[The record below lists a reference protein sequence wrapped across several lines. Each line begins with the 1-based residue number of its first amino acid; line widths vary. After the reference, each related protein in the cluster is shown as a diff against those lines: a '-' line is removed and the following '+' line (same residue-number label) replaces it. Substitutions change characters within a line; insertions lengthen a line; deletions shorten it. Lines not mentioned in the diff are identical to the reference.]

1 MRHLVRGILGVSLG
15 LSLACSDSTSSDG
28 GGTRPPSQLTFL
40 TLSPAAPLLCE
51 SSISFWAYR
60 GRGVDTALQ
69 FPEDG
74 VNCQGS
80 REDFLRLKIDQAGLQ
95 AYPDGT
101 PFQPGDSVLI
111 TMSWVGND
119 SILFHLEPTG
129 LLFDP
134 TRPAE
139 LKIDYGEAGSDLN
152 GDGSTDS
159 EDDAV
164 EHRLDIWRQPTLA
177 DDYVKV
183 GVAKFEDSDEIEAK
197 LNGFS
202 RYAIAY

>member
-15 LSLACSDSTSSDG
+15 LSLACSDSTSSG
-28 GGTRPPSQLTFL
+28 GGTRPPGQLTFL
-40 TLSPAAPLLCE
+40 TLAASAPRLCE
-51 SSISFWAYR
+51 TSISFWAFR
-60 GRGVDTALQ
+60 GQGVDTALQ
-69 FPEDG
+69 FPEAGSD
-74 VNCQGS
+74 CQGS
-80 REDFLRLKIDQAGLQ
+80 REDFLRLKLDQASLA

-101 PFQPGDSVLI
+101 PFQFGDSVFI

-159 EDDAV
+159 EDDAI

-177 DDYVKV
+177 DDYAKV
-183 GVAKFEDSDEIEAK
+183 GVAKFEDTNEIEAK

>member
-1 MRHLVRGILGVSLG
+1 MRYLVRGILGVSLG
-15 LSLACSDSTSSDG
+15 LSLACSDSTSSG
-28 GGTRPPSQLTFL
+28 GGTKPPSQLTFL
-40 TLSPAAPLLCE
+40 TLAATAPALCE
-51 SSISFWAYR
+51 TSISFWAFS
-60 GRGVDTALQ
+60 GEAVDTALQ
-69 FPEDG
+69 FPQAGSD
-74 VNCQGS
+74 CQGS
-80 REDFLRLKIDQAGLQ
+80 REDFLRLKIDQTTLL

-139 LKIDYGEAGSDLN
+139 LKIEYAEAGTDLN
-152 GDGSTDS
+152 GDGSTNS

-177 DDYVKV
+177 DDYAKV
-183 GVAKFEDSDEIEAK
+183 GVAKFEDIDEIEAK

>member
-51 SSISFWAYR
+51 TSISFWAYR
-60 GRGVDTALQ
+60 GLGVDTALQ
-69 FPEDG
+69 FPEVGGD
-74 VNCQGS
+74 CLGS

-101 PFQPGDSVLI
+101 PFQLGDSVLI

-134 TRPAE
+134 THPAE

>member
-1 MRHLVRGILGVSLG
+1 MRYLVRGILGVTLG
-15 LSLACSDSTSSDG
+15 LSLACSDSTSSG
-28 GGTRPPSQLTFL
+28 GGTRPPGKLTFL
-40 TLSPAAPLLCE
+40 TLPATAPSLCE
-51 SSISFWAYR
+51 TSISFWAFQ
-60 GRGVDTALQ
+60 GSQVDTALQ

-74 VNCQGS
+74 VNCLGN
-80 REDFLRLKIDQAGLQ
+80 REDFLRLKLDQTSLL

-101 PFQPGDSVLI
+101 PFQPGDSVFI

-139 LKIDYGEAGSDLN
+139 LKIDYGEAGTDLN

-159 EDDAV
+159 EDDAI

-183 GVAKFEDSDEIEAK
+183 GVAKFEDTNEIEAK

>member
-28 GGTRPPSQLTFL
+28 GTRPPGMLTFL
-40 TLSPAAPLLCE
+40 TLAANAPPLCE
-51 SSISFWAYR
+51 PSISFWAYR
-60 GRGVDTALQ
+60 GENVDTALQ

-74 VNCQGS
+74 VDCLGS
-80 REDFLRLKIDQAGLQ
+80 REDFLRLKIDQTSLK

-101 PFQPGDSVLI
+101 PFQSGDSVLI

-139 LKIDYGEAGSDLN
+139 LKIDYGEAGTDLN
-152 GDGSTDS
+152 GDGSTNS

-177 DDYVKV
+177 DDYMKV

-202 RYAIAY
+202 SYAIAY

>member
-1 MRHLVRGILGVSLG
+1 MRYLVRGILGVSLG
-15 LSLACSDSTSSDG
+15 LSLACSDSTSSG
-28 GGTRPPSQLTFL
+28 GGTRPPGQLTFL
-40 TLSPAAPLLCE
+40 TLAASAPPLCE
-51 SSISFWAYR
+51 TSISFWAFR
-60 GRGVDTALQ
+60 GQGVDTALQ
-69 FPEDG
+69 FPEAG
-74 VNCQGS
+74 STCQGS
-80 REDFLRLKIDQAGLQ
+80 REDFLRLKLDQASLS

-101 PFQPGDSVLI
+101 PFQSGDSVFI

-139 LKIDYGEAGSDLN
+139 LKIDYGEAGTDLN

-159 EDDAV
+159 EDDAI

-183 GVAKFEDSDEIEAK
+183 GVAKFEDTDEIEAK